1 MGYRCGEVQT
11 TLLYLS
17 YLKNKSKLSELY
29 VEQSIMPTL
38 NHSLKNAESC
48 PSQTWLSFSELN
60 SCTVSNSISFHCPLK
75 MFGSLTQPQESTC
88 KYKTTIKE
96 NWEMTM
102 FSTFHLP
109 ELPSLAPS
117 PCQHSQKPGTSL
129 PISQSNLL
137 IEQQSSASNLKK
149 NLSTNLIQSPTARGL
164 TAPTVSV
171 KLCQDTSF
179 IVSYI
184 ILLHCLCLQFSFDHI
199 CVSPFPVSM
208 EYSKLYIQV
217 SIYAKQIHLYS

>member
-1 MGYRCGEVQT
+1 
-11 TLLYLS
+11 
-17 YLKNKSKLSELY
+17 
-29 VEQSIMPTL
+29 
-38 NHSLKNAESC
+38 
-48 PSQTWLSFSELN
+48 
-60 SCTVSNSISFHCPLK
+60 
-75 MFGSLTQPQESTC
+75 
-88 KYKTTIKE
+88 
-96 NWEMTM
+96 MTM

-208 EYSKLYIQV
+208 EYSKFIHPSLNLYKTNSFIFLNYELLKQRTTTRYPATPKFVPLLSLVYAMTLCYQGPQV
-217 SIYAKQIHLYS
+217 KYSPVLPCCPRPLRRRENASPIRHLFIIIMYQYLFFFMYN